1 MQAKFIPVKAFGKQ
15 STGQSKIECDYQ
27 EVLYALFITGKI
39 FFKDLGLIDDI
50 KCMEIFINT
59 DLTVPIN
66 QIILLLLLST
76 LALLFGKIKIAL
88 IINYIFTMAWGY
100 VFNRDKLL
108 VSVFESP
115 EVFTILYFLFGIS
128 VILLASFAFLF
139 HRD

>member
-1 MQAKFIPVKAFGKQ
+1 
-15 STGQSKIECDYQ
+15 
-27 EVLYALFITGKI
+27 
-39 FFKDLGLIDDI
+39 
-50 KCMEIFINT
+50 MEIFINT
-59 DLTVPIN
+59 DLTIPIN

-100 VFNRDKLL
+100 LFNRDTLL

>member
-1 MQAKFIPVKAFGKQ
+1 
-15 STGQSKIECDYQ
+15 
-27 EVLYALFITGKI
+27 
-39 FFKDLGLIDDI
+39 
-50 KCMEIFINT
+50 MEIFINT
-59 DLTVPIN
+59 DLTIPIN

-88 IINYIFTMAWGY
+88 IINYIFTLAWGY

-108 VSVFESP
+108 VSVFETP

-128 VILLASFAFLF
+128 VILIACFAFLF

>member
-1 MQAKFIPVKAFGKQ
+1 
-15 STGQSKIECDYQ
+15 
-27 EVLYALFITGKI
+27 
-39 FFKDLGLIDDI
+39 
-50 KCMEIFINT
+50 MEIFINT